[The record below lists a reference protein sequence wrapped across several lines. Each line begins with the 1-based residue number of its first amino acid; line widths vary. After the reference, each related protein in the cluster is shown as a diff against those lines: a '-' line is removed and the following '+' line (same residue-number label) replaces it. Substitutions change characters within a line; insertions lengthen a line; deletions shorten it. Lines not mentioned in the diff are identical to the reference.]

1 MTTIRASF
9 VLPAALHQRLLIA
22 SKQENKNLSEVVREI
37 LDRELAKREQ
47 SRLDQVYQGI
57 REMSG
62 IGDPGITD
70 ASTTIDEV
78 LYGENGAWRGSSD
91 E

>member
-1 MTTIRASF
+1 MTTVRASF
-9 VLPAALHQRLLIA
+9 VLPAALHQRLLIV

-37 LDRELAKREQ
+37 LDRELAKREA
-47 SRLDQVYQGI
+47 RKLDHMYQALKA
-57 REMSG
+57 MDG

>member
-1 MTTIRASF
+1 MTNIRASIM
-9 VLPAALHQRLLIA
+9 LPAALHQRLRMV

-37 LDRELAKREQ
+37 LDRELARREHE
-47 SRLDQVYQGI
+47 RLDRIYQGI
-57 REMSG
+57 RELAGMG
-62 IGDPGITD
+62 ERGITD

-78 LYGENGAWRGSSD
+78 LYGESGAWKGRG